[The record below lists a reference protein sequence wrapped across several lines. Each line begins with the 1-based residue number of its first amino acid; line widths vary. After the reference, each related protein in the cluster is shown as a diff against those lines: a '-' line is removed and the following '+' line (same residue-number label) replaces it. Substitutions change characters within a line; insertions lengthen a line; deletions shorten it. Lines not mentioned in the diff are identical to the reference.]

1 MYKVNIK
8 QGDFLEEDAQ
18 IIVNPSN
25 TKLILGS
32 GVSMAIKRK
41 CGFKLQELMDIEKEK
56 KVYTKGDIAI
66 TNDSS
71 NNYEKIIHACI
82 MNYSDKSISKFPDL
96 NDIEKVLFNI
106 EDYLIK
112 NNLTDKK
119 IAIPMI
125 GCGVGNL
132 KIIDV
137 INLYI
142 KFFSRETSLNN
153 KISIYIYDYDNFV
166 LVNKLSTY
174 K

>member
-1 MYKVNIK
+1 MCCNSWY
-8 QGDFLEEDAQ
+8 
-18 IIVNPSN
+18 
-25 TKLILGS
+25 
-32 GVSMAIKRK
+32 
-41 CGFKLQELMDIEKEK
+41 
-56 KVYTKGDIAI
+56 
-66 TNDSS
+66 
-71 NNYEKIIHACI
+71 
-82 MNYSDKSISKFPDL
+82 
-96 NDIEKVLFNI
+96 

-112 NNLTDKK
+112 NNLSDKK

-153 KISIYIYDYDNFV
+153 KISIYIYDYDDFV